1 MTPPAMEMR
10 AIQRILLALD
20 SSTPNPAAL
29 EEAARLARRL
39 GAELNAL
46 FIEDSSLIDLA
57 QSPFA
62 RHYNLLS
69 RRVESMDMDEM
80 ESRLLAQAQDR
91 RRAVETV
98 ARQAGLRWS
107 FRTMRG
113 RAADVT
119 IACAADQDLLLI
131 GWATSQ
137 TDQDYLARARLRGPR
152 RQQPSTIRAIAVGS
166 QRPVLLLREGDILN
180 RPIAVVL
187 DGSPGAQR
195 ALQTAAMLA
204 GVARDKLVVLLAG
217 DHDLAELAEAILKD
231 TPLRE
236 IEYVILSDASI
247 SAVSAARSRAGCGIV
262 VLDAECSLLAGDD
275 GSPLAGLRCP
285 VLLTR

>member
-1 MTPPAMEMR
+1 
-10 AIQRILLALD
+10 
-20 SSTPNPAAL
+20 
-29 EEAARLARRL
+29 
-39 GAELNAL
+39 
-46 FIEDSSLIDLA
+46 
-57 QSPFA
+57 
-62 RHYNLLS
+62 
-69 RRVESMDMDEM
+69 MDRGEM
-80 ESRLLAQAQDR
+80 ESRLLAQARDR
-91 RRAVETV
+91 RRAVEAV
-98 ARQAGLRWS
+98 ARQAGVRWS
-107 FRTMRG
+107 FCTLRG
-113 RAADVT
+113 RAAEVM

-137 TDQDYLARARLRGPR
+137 TDRDYLARARLRGPR
-152 RQQPSTIRAIAVGS
+152 RQQPSTLRAIAVGS
-166 QRPVLLLREGDILN
+166 QRPVLLLREGDILS

-217 DHDLAELAEAILKD
+217 DTDLAELAAEILKD

-236 IEYVILSDASI
+236 IEYVVLSDASV
-247 SAVSAARSRAGCGIV
+247 SAVSEARAQAGCGIV
-262 VLDAECSLLAGDD
+262 VLDAECSLLTGDD